1 MPQQQRARAA
11 AAAAAEED
19 PLVLELSDITAVRR
33 CADPSLPEG
42 EALWLGLASRPM
54 VGAVLCV
61 VMEGICFAYVQTQW
75 TKSA

>member
-1 MPQQQRARAA
+1 MPPAAATSPQQQRARAA

-42 EALWLGLASRPM
+42 QALWLGLASRPM
-54 VGAVLCV
+54 VGGGVEVSAVS
-61 VMEGICFAYVQTQW
+61 I
-75 TKSA
+75 